1 MTAATEP
8 RPWQPATTARPPPSL
23 MWRVVWVVLAGF
35 AVIFVVLLGWIGYSS
50 LSRESGEFD
59 RAMLASAQALAKALN
74 EVDSDA
80 GAQAATALFSEMVA
94 SQAGT
99 AGEGEPTLD
108 VSIVTLD
115 GQMRRPG
122 KLAPQLDLL
131 NLRDGVVQQ
140 TVNGINLRLYVA
152 TQGRWKAAM
161 IDQSDARSTWALKQ
175 LARDLLMYLGAVI
188 PIVLIPV
195 WLTVRAALGPLHRL
209 SDLLAQRSLHDA
221 SPLTAPT
228 PYRELMPLEA
238 SLNRLFER
246 VGSGLAREKSFVNDA
261 AHEMRTPLAVISTQA
276 HLLAASE
283 GSAREEARVRLQNAI
298 ERASHLTQQLL
309 RLAQA
314 DGTSQA
320 ARQPVDVMNVARDA
334 LASFVE
340 RANAQQSE
348 LSLEGPDNLLVHS
361 ERQGLR
367 SVFENLI
374 DNALRYG
381 GPGVTVEVRVAVS
394 TVPTAA
400 GTAPWQLWVADN
412 GPGIAVA
419 RREHVFERFWR
430 GQHDHS
436 RGAGLGLAIVREV
449 VRSLGGSVHV
459 EDGLQGKGCAF
470 VVRMP

>member
-1 MTAATEP
+1 MTTTPEP
-8 RPWQPATTARPPPSL
+8 PAWPPSAHMRQPPSL

-35 AVIFVVLLGWIGYSS
+35 VVIFVVLLGWIGYSS
-50 LSRESGEFD
+50 LGHESGEFD
-59 RAMLASAQALAKALN
+59 RGILASAKALVKALH

-80 GAQAATALFSEMVA
+80 GAEAAVTLFSGMVA
-94 SQAGT
+94 SQAGIM
-99 AGEGEPTLD
+99 GEGEPVLG
-108 VSIVTLD
+108 VSITTLD
-115 GQMRRPG
+115 GQLRRSG

-131 NLRDGVVQQ
+131 ALRDGVVQQ
-140 TVNGINLRLYVA
+140 TVDGRNLRFYVA
-152 TQGRWKAAM
+152 TQGRWKAALV
-161 IDQSDARSTWALKQ
+161 DQSDMRNAWAMKL

-195 WLTVRAALGPLHRL
+195 WLTVRAALGPLRRL
-209 SDLLAQRSLHDA
+209 SSILAQRSLHDA
-221 SPLTAPT
+221 SPLSAPT
-228 PYRELMPLEA
+228 PYKELMPLEA

-246 VGSGLAREKSFVNDA
+246 VGAGLAREKSFVNDA

-283 GSAREEARVRLQNAI
+283 GAAREEARGRLQSAI

-314 DGTSQA
+314 DATTQA
-320 ARQPVDVMNVARDA
+320 TRQPVDVMNVARDA
-334 LASFVE
+334 LAGFVE
-340 RANAQQSE
+340 RAAAQQSE

-361 ERQGLR
+361 DHRGLR

-381 GPGVTVEVRVAVS
+381 GPGVTVEVRVAGS
-394 TVPTAA
+394 RAA
-400 GTAPWQLWVADN
+400 DATLWQLWVADN
-412 GPGIAVA
+412 GPGIPVP

-449 VRSLGGSVHV
+449 VRSMGGNVHV
-459 EDGLQGKGCAF
+459 EDGLQGKGCAI